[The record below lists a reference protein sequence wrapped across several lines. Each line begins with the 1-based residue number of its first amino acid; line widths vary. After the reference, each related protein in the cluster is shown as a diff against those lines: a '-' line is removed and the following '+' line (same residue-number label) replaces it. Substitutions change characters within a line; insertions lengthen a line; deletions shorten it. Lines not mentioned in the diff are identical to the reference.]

1 MARNKSKEKKET
13 LARINVQN
21 RRVPIFAIAKTKRK
35 VRRNPLQ
42 RNGRRKK
49 LGLKVK

>member
-1 MARNKSKEKKET
+1 MARNKSKEKKAA
-13 LARINVQN
+13 LAHINVRN

-42 RNGRRKK
+42 RNWRRHN
-49 LGLKVK
+49 LDLKVE

>member
-1 MARNKSKEKKET
+1 MARNKSKEKKAV
-13 LARINVQN
+13 LSKINTQN

-42 RNGRRKK
+42 RHWRHRK